1 MTTVGPAWTQPG
13 TGGRYAGRFPLAVE
27 RQVMGQVGRLLPGV
41 TTVTPHGRYYA
52 LHGLIAHAAA
62 DRSLSDVDAQT
73 LLRRA
78 EVALAAVSV
87 AHEHAL
93 THEGLGRAHGVDAI
107 SAGVHAGMVEVDKAA
122 SMQEGPGRYAK
133 AKWGFLGQYRG
144 SETLMGILDA
154 SEFRPGPRFDASKVA
169 PALGDIL
176 DLAER
181 GHLDRAALDANAHL
195 CVCAG
200 AEASDGRWLADLL
213 VPSHVESAKSRVA
226 TRRDTVR
233 MVVRLFDLA
242 DVRSIGRDAPP
253 VLMYG
258 AASQEDPTLRELLV
272 TQAWKGTALRAES
285 VAQWRALWAWLVR
298 QVDSMTSRT
307 NLADAFADAL
317 PDGTVQAFV
326 DTLPPLRDESGY
338 LYPAEIDAEVRALA
352 APHRALAVIA
362 VGGLRA
368 HDLDGEA
375 LLAFRGTTAEEAAQQ
390 LAPNWVASRLTEWA
404 DRSLRDF
411 ARDLTG
417 LLLDRAQRISFAK
430 ATRDRN
436 TGLLKIPS
444 RVHLRDEWVFKDS
457 DEGAGP
463 VSLRWEQLS
472 TVLAE
477 AGVVARRDG
486 RWLVTE
492 RGRDVLR

>member
-1 MTTVGPAWTQPG
+1 
-13 TGGRYAGRFPLAVE
+13 
-27 RQVMGQVGRLLPGV
+27 
-41 TTVTPHGRYYA
+41 
-52 LHGLIAHAAA
+52 
-62 DRSLSDVDAQT
+62 
-73 LLRRA
+73 
-78 EVALAAVSV
+78 
-87 AHEHAL
+87 
-93 THEGLGRAHGVDAI
+93 
-107 SAGVHAGMVEVDKAA
+107 
-122 SMQEGPGRYAK
+122 
-133 AKWGFLGQYRG
+133 
-144 SETLMGILDA
+144 
-154 SEFRPGPRFDASKVA
+154 
-169 PALGDIL
+169 
-176 DLAER
+176 
-181 GHLDRAALDANAHL
+181 
-195 CVCAG
+195 
-200 AEASDGRWLADLL
+200 
-213 VPSHVESAKSRVA
+213 
-226 TRRDTVR
+226 
-233 MVVRLFDLA
+233 
-242 DVRSIGRDAPP
+242 
-253 VLMYG
+253 
-258 AASQEDPTLRELLV
+258 
-272 TQAWKGTALRAES
+272 
-285 VAQWRALWAWLVR
+285 
-298 QVDSMTSRT
+298 MTSRT